1 MIYDPDKSKVTGSL
15 TMVKGVLRFASTR
28 SIRMDLKVNTPHALL
43 GIRGTIFD
51 VFTSTGDTEVAV
63 REGVV

>member
-1 MIYDPDKSKVTGSL
+1 
-15 TMVKGVLRFASTR
+15 MVKGVLRFASTR
-28 SIRMDLKVNTPHALL
+28 SVRMDLTVNTPHALL